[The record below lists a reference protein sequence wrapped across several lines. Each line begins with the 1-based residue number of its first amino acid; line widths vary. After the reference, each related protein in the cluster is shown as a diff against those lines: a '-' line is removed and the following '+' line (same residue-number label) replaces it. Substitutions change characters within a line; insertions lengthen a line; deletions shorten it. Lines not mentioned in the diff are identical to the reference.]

1 MALLKALPHIGDY
14 IFPGAVEGK
23 PLSNMA
29 LLQQLRGLD
38 DNGFAVHG
46 FRSSFRDWCGDHT
59 TFDRETIEHALAHQ
73 LPDKSEPSYRRG
85 TALKK
90 RALLMQAWAN
100 YCDGVEI
107 ADNVSR
113 LHG

>member
-1 MALLKALPHIGDY
+1 MASA
-14 IFPGAVEGK
+14 
-23 PLSNMA
+23 ST
-29 LLQQLRGLD
+29 
-38 DNGFAVHG
+38 
-46 FRSSFRDWCGDHT
+46 FRDWAGDET
-59 TFDRETIEHALAHQ
+59 DFDRETIEHALAHQ
-73 LPDKSEPSYRRG
+73 LPDKTEAAYRRG

-100 YCDGVEI
+100 YCDGAEL